1 MIIGLDL
8 LDISQIRQFFSINS
22 KIIYNFYFVLYLFSL
37 DNSSKN
43 LNSTVDI
50 KKLYIHKQLNLFCI
64 EKNSQIITKTN
75 KLIRQFELN
84 NLIRLTKETLIFEFN
99 IINNETLP
107 TFDKISLYTKEFK
120 DIFESVKQEDKKE
133 EVVLILT
140 QQPSSTFKLS
150 LNDNEVKARNDVV
163 LPYLLKNESEE
174 YKEKKLKLM
183 IDPEDLNEL
192 YEDDPDGDLD
202 I

>member
-1 MIIGLDL
+1 MFSQKNQDIFSYHSINLNIDKMKSSNIMIIGLDL

-140 QQPSSTFKLS
+140 
-150 LNDNEVKARNDVV
+150 
-163 LPYLLKNESEE
+163 
-174 YKEKKLKLM
+174 
-183 IDPEDLNEL
+183 
-192 YEDDPDGDLD
+192 
-202 I
+202 

>member
-1 MIIGLDL
+1 MKSSNIMIIGLDL

-140 QQPSSTFKLS
+140 
-150 LNDNEVKARNDVV
+150 
-163 LPYLLKNESEE
+163 
-174 YKEKKLKLM
+174 
-183 IDPEDLNEL
+183 
-192 YEDDPDGDLD
+192 
-202 I
+202 

>member
-1 MIIGLDL
+1 MFSQKNQDIFSYHSINLNIDKMKSSNIMIIGLDL

-99 IINNETLP
+99 ISNNETLP

-140 QQPSSTFKLS
+140 
-150 LNDNEVKARNDVV
+150 
-163 LPYLLKNESEE
+163 
-174 YKEKKLKLM
+174 
-183 IDPEDLNEL
+183 
-192 YEDDPDGDLD
+192 
-202 I
+202 